1 MSDDG
6 DAPAVS
12 DAARLLQINRL
23 ATSARM
29 VAGLAH
35 ELNNALQVVA
45 GSVELLGD
53 RTDIPADARVRIHKI
68 GGQTEKAGAAIR
80 QVLAFT
86 REGAGHAGRVDLV
99 AMVQQAVAVRSYSIG
114 RAGITVVLDLPST
127 PLEVTAD
134 SRALLQLLL
143 NLVINAEEALANQP
157 QRVLTIATARDAGAT
172 RVAISD
178 TGHGVP
184 HELRERI
191 FEPFFT
197 TRTGERTVGLGLPVA
212 RALAL
217 QFGAMVTLDYAASAT
232 TTFVVTWP
240 A

>member
-1 MSDDG
+1 MSADG
-6 DAPAVS
+6 DVPALP

-35 ELNNALQVVA
+35 ELNNALQVA
-45 GSVELLGD
+45 GGLVELLAA
-53 RTDIPADARVRIHKI
+53 RTDIPPDARLRIHKI
-68 GGQTEKAGAAIR
+68 GGQTEKAAAAIR

-86 REGAGHAGRVDLV
+86 REGAGEVGRVDLV
-99 AMVQQAVAVRSYSIG
+99 ALIEQVVAIRRYNIG
-114 RAGITVVLDLPST
+114 RAGITITLDLPST
-127 PLEVTAD
+127 PLEVTGD
-134 SRALLQLLL
+134 GRALLQLLL
-143 NLVINAEEALANQP
+143 NLVINAEEALAHQP
-157 QRVLTIATARDAGAT
+157 QRVLTIAAGRGAGAT
-172 RVAISD
+172 RLAVSD

-217 QFGAMVTLDYAASAT
+217 QSGGQVTLEQAQDAT
-232 TTFVVTWP
+232 TTFAVTWP
-240 A
+240 V

>member
-6 DAPAVS
+6 DVPALP

-23 ATSARM
+23 ATSARL

-35 ELNNALQVVA
+35 ELNNALQVV
-45 GSVELLGD
+45 GGTVELLGD
-53 RTDIPADARVRIHKI
+53 RADIPTDARARIHKI
-68 GGQTEKAGAAIR
+68 AGQAEKAGAAIR

-86 REGAGHAGRVDLV
+86 DEGAGQPGRVDLG
-99 AMVQQAVAVRSYSIG
+99 ALIQQAVAVRRYSIG
-114 RAGITVVLDLPST
+114 RAGITVTLDLPST

-134 SRALLQLLL
+134 SRALLQVLL
-143 NLVINAEEALANQP
+143 NLVINAEEALATQP
-157 QRVLTIATARDAGAT
+157 HRVLTIAARRDATAT
-172 RVAISD
+172 RVAVSD

-184 HELRERI
+184 RALLERI

-197 TRTGERTVGLGLPVA
+197 TRSGERTVGLGLPAA
-212 RALAL
+212 RALAR
-217 QFGAMVTLDYAASAT
+217 QFGGQVTLEQAEGAT

>member
-6 DAPAVS
+6 DAPELP

-23 ATSARM
+23 ANSARL

-35 ELNNALQVVA
+35 ELNNALQVA
-45 GSVELLGD
+45 GGLVELLAD
-53 RTDIPADARVRIHKI
+53 RADIPADARVRIHKI

-80 QVLAFT
+80 QVLAVT
-86 REGAGHAGRVDLV
+86 REGAGQAGRVDLV
-99 AMVQQAVAVRSYSIG
+99 AVVQQAVAVRDYNIG
-114 RAGITVVLDLPST
+114 RAGITVALDLPST
-127 PLEVTAD
+127 RIDVTAD
-134 SRALLQLLL
+134 HRGLLQLLL

-157 QRVLTIATARDAGAT
+157 QRVLTIATGRGDGAAR
-172 RVAISD
+172 VVVSD

-184 HELRERI
+184 RELRERI

-212 RALAL
+212 RALAQ
-217 QFGAMVTLDYAASAT
+217 QFGGRVTLDYAESAT

>member
-6 DAPAVS
+6 DGPALP
-12 DAARLLQINRL
+12 DGARLQQVNRL

-35 ELNNALQVVA
+35 ELNNALQVA
-45 GSVELLGD
+45 GGLVELLGD
-53 RTDIPADARVRIHKI
+53 RADIPSDARARIQRI
-68 GGQTEKAGAAIR
+68 GGQMEKAAAAIR

-86 REGAGHAGRVDLV
+86 REGAGQPGRVDLV
-99 AMVQQAVAVRSYSIG
+99 ALVEQAVAMRRYNIG
-114 RAGITVVLDLPST
+114 RAGITITLDLPST

-143 NLVINAEEALANQP
+143 NLVINAEEALAKQP
-157 QRVLTIATARDAGAT
+157 QRALTIAAGRDAGAT
-172 RVAISD
+172 RLAVSD
-178 TGHGVP
+178 TGHGVAR
-184 HELRERI
+184 ELRERI

-197 TRTGERTVGLGLPVA
+197 TRTGERAVGLGLPVA

-217 QFGAMVTLDYAASAT
+217 QSGGQVTLEQAEDAR

-240 A
+240 V